1 MVLTLDLFSHS
12 SRVHEI
18 VWERWVHNGTATG
31 IERTNLTTSQNLAWH
46 EMRMLLISVILKF
59 DVQLSEESAEWDD
72 QKVYTMWEKKPLMC
86 TLVPV

>member
-1 MVLTLDLFSHS
+1 
-12 SRVHEI
+12 
-18 VWERWVHNGTATG
+18 
-31 IERTNLTTSQNLAWH
+31 
-46 EMRMLLISVILKF
+46 MRMLLISVILKF